1 MIYKVLTL
9 FPEMIR
15 SVMET
20 GIIGRALNEGAL
32 GLETFNIREYA
43 DNKRAQV
50 DDYPYGGGAGQ
61 VIQAEPVYRAY
72 LDAIGLLPDSAGKKN
87 SPVSVSLPEKKPRCI
102 YLSPQGKR
110 FDQRMA
116 RELASED
123 ELIFLCGHYEGIDER
138 VLEEIVTDYI
148 SSGDYILTGGELP
161 ALTVMDAVSR
171 LLPGV
176 LGNDESPEIET
187 FYRDLLEYPQYS
199 RPEIWHDKAVPYVLT
214 TGNHADIETW
224 RLERSIERTRR
235 GRPDLYLVYRSKEEL
250 MSGMKQARV
259 QNIPAIEAL
268 LYDDT
273 DILYAGVSYYLLQDH
288 YNKTLYAGCF
298 AKNNPIID
306 GYDADIVKRTIS
318 DHLHEVRNIILLN
331 APDPMY
337 DGMLTEKIMIAFT
350 EKSPLS
356 SQRVREYGSLGKR
369 LKDEV
374 AESLKKGR
382 TYYEFMDPSD
392 KEDINNALRMG
403 FYSSRV
409 LVKTLVD

>member
-9 FPEMIR
+9 FPEMIS

-20 GIIGRALNEGAL
+20 GIIGRALKEGAL
-32 GLETFNIREYA
+32 GLETFNIRDYA

-61 VIQAEPVYRAY
+61 VIQAEPVFRAY
-72 LDAIGLLPDSAGKKN
+72 LDALGILPDKIDKKTGTA
-87 SPVSVSLPEKKPRCI
+87 SVVLPEKRPRCI
-102 YLSPQGKR
+102 YLSPQGRR

-116 RELASED
+116 RELAAEE

-138 VLEEIVTDYI
+138 VLEDIVTDYI
-148 SSGDYILTGGELP
+148 SAGDYILTGGELP

-176 LGNDESPEIET
+176 LGNDESPEVET

-199 RPEIWHDKAVPYVLT
+199 RPEVWHEKAVPYVLT
-214 TGNHADIETW
+214 TGNHADIEKW
-224 RLERSIERTRR
+224 RYEQSIDRTKA
-235 GRPDLYLVYRSKEEL
+235 GRPDLYEIFLEKEEL
-250 MSGMKQARV
+250 IRKMKNAKI

-273 DILYAGVSYYLLQDH
+273 DILYEGVSYYLLYDH
-288 YNKTLYAGCF
+288 EIKTMFAGCF
-298 AKNNPIID
+298 TKTNPIID
-306 GYDADIVKRTIS
+306 GYDAEIVKNLIS
-318 DHLHEVRNIILLN
+318 DHLPMVRDIILLN

-337 DGMLTEKIMIAFT
+337 DGKLTEKILLAFT

-356 SQRVREYGSLGKR
+356 SQRVRPYGELGKTM
-369 LKDEV
+369 KKNV
-374 AESLKKGR
+374 SESLSKGR
-382 TYYEFMDPSD
+382 TYYEFRDPSD
-392 KEDINNALRMG
+392 TENINKALLMG

-409 LVKTLVD
+409 LMKSFID